1 MKLIQI
7 ELVGQLVLRDLNA
20 RFKGTFFGAIWSLL
34 LPLLTLSMYVLV
46 FGKFMQA
53 KWPGVTTTSDFAI
66 ILFCGIVAHLFFSEC
81 LNRSASLI
89 FSQPNYVKKVVFPLE
104 QLIWV
109 PVGSAAISF
118 GLSVLVL
125 LAFKAFLLGTFAWTS
140 LLIPVVF
147 LPLLIMAAGLGL
159 AFSALGAYFRDLAQ
173 ILPVVTQALMFLSPV
188 LYPIENVPKEYHWI
202 LYINPLTLVVEQ
214 LRKLVI
220 QGEIFDVLAVTQY
233 FAISVLVFF
242 IGLQLFRF
250 LRPGFA
256 DVV

>member
-1 MKLIQI
+1 
-7 ELVGQLVLRDLNA
+7 
-20 RFKGTFFGAIWSLL
+20 
-34 LPLLTLSMYVLV
+34 
-46 FGKFMQA
+46 
-53 KWPGVTTTSDFAI
+53 
-66 ILFCGIVAHLFFSEC
+66 
-81 LNRSASLI
+81 
-89 FSQPNYVKKVVFPLE
+89 
-104 QLIWV
+104 
-109 PVGSAAISF
+109 
-118 GLSVLVL
+118 
-125 LAFKAFLLGTFAWTS
+125 
-140 LLIPVVF
+140 
-147 LPLLIMAAGLGL
+147 MAAGLGL